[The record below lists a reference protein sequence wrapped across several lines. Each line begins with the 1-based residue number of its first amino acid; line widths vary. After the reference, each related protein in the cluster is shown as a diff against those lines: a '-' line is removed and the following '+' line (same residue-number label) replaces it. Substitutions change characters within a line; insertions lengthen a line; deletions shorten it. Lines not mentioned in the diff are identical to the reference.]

1 MNNNPFST
9 SHELPSCLS
18 SLNLSSI
25 ELSTTQ
31 VLYSDRNRP
40 INPDYER
47 TIETHYKTEQ
57 IDVDFLDVPKSLI
70 QINNHIREATRG
82 RIDSIMMAED
92 LKDATLI
99 LASTIFFRGQW
110 KMPFN
115 RSHTELMPFYDENGI
130 ETGRVN
136 MMFQRGPFPYTAI
149 ADLDSHI
156 LELPYGTLN
165 RLSMII
171 LLPRKGVTLDSVIRR
186 LGTYRLQRIYDE
198 LNKSAKEFE
207 DDEVEVFLPRFSI
220 TADFVL
226 NAVLEQMGI
235 RDVFSAGHAN
245 LSKITG
251 TPVYLSRL
259 MHKAK
264 IEVNEEGTVAS
275 AATAGTFANKAT
287 PPRFAANRPFAYLI
301 VDKVSNILLFCGQAE
316 NPAMF

>member
-1 MNNNPFST
+1 M
-9 SHELPSCLS
+9 
-18 SLNLSSI
+18 
-25 ELSTTQ
+25 
-31 VLYSDRNRP
+31 YSDSNRP
-40 INPDYER
+40 VDPEYER
-47 TIETHYKTEQ
+47 NIETYYNTEQ
-57 IDVDFLDVPKSLI
+57 VPVNFLDIKNSL
-70 QINNHIREATRG
+70 QMINDHIKVATRG
-82 RIDSIMMAED
+82 RIEKIMTSED

-110 KMPFN
+110 RMPFN
-115 RSHTELMPFYDENGI
+115 RSHTTEAPFYDENGI

-156 LELPYGTLN
+156 LELPYGVQN

-171 LLPRKGVTLDSVIRR
+171 LLPRKGVTLASVISR
-186 LGTYRLQRIYDE
+186 LETIRLQRIYDE
-198 LNKSAKEFE
+198 LYKTSQEFE

-226 NAVLEQMGI
+226 NSVLEQMGI
-235 RDVFSAGHAN
+235 MDVFSASHAD
-245 LSKITG
+245 LSKISS
-251 TPVYLSRL
+251 TPTYLSRL

-301 VDKVSNILLFCGQAE
+301 VDKVSKLLLFCGQAE
-316 NPAMF
+316 NPARF